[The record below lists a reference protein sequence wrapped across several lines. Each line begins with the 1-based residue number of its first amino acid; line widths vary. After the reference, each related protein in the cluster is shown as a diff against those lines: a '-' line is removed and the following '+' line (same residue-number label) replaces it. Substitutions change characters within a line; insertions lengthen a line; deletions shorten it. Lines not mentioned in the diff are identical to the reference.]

1 VRWEILAGLPDFF
14 WYNIPKRE
22 KRHSNDRR
30 IYQMALKYT
39 KINQHLSLQDTKKFT
54 QVAIFGFKIYH
65 LATLD
70 FVSLWCDTLRK

>member
-1 VRWEILAGLPDFF
+1 
-14 WYNIPKRE
+14 
-22 KRHSNDRR
+22 
-30 IYQMALKYT
+30 MALKYT
-39 KINQHLSLQDTKKFT
+39 KRQQNRPNRHKIDQHLSLQDTKKFT